1 MFKHR
6 IILILFIQIIITAGL
21 FGQQESRVTLSI
33 NNVTRQLLTFERHG
47 AVYVSASH
55 IAEAFSIKSLIN
67 LQSEKVELQF
77 PSYTFKITAKNPYL
91 VITSRT
97 YNESKVFQL
106 PISSVIMNNEIY
118 FPIEY
123 SYHLLALASQKKIA
137 FDKNR
142 RLLTI
147 ESRQDSPSEDVFIE
161 HPLTETAEPVKPL
174 LSFHVNALNISE
186 RANGTLVRVRSSEK
200 ITDFR
205 HSMKGNSFIVQ
216 IRNTTV
222 NVDELKKLAGKGVIK
237 GINATNTPNYG
248 EIEFI
253 VTEDFSSG
261 EVMKDVSP
269 NDLLITLHSKRF
281 ARTEP
286 VSRKEKWNLDVI
298 VIDAGHGG
306 KDAGAIAVNGAKE
319 KDINLAIA
327 LKLGKLLEQ
336 NLPEVKVVYTRKTD
350 IFVELYKRG
359 KIANENNGKLFISI
373 HCNSTANKKSTASGF
388 EVYLLRPGR
397 TDDAIAIA
405 EIENSV
411 IKYEE
416 NPDRYQQLTDE
427 NFILVSMAH
436 ASYMQY
442 SETFADLMIKHFSK
456 GLNLPSRGVKQAG
469 FYVLVGASMPSILIE
484 TGFLSN
490 KKDADYLVSAAGQN
504 KIAASIYD
512 AIKQYKLYYD
522 QIMEMEL

>member
-1 MFKHR
+1 MFK
-6 IILILFIQIIITAGL
+6 IKIEPVLFLLLLSVYSL
-21 FGQQESRVTLSI
+21 FGQQESRITLSI
-33 NNVTRQLLTFERHG
+33 EDQTKQLLSIERHG
-47 AVYVSASH
+47 ATYVSASH
-55 IAEAFSIKSLIN
+55 IAEALSVKSLFN

-106 PISSVIMNNEIY
+106 PISSLILNNEIY
-118 FPIEY
+118 FPIDY
-123 SYHLLALASQKKIA
+123 SYNLLALASQKRIN

-142 RLLTI
+142 KLLTVS
-147 ESRQDSPSEDVFIE
+147 SRQPSQRDNAFIDE
-161 HPLTETAEPVKPL
+161 QLSELPEPVKPIM
-174 LSFHVNALNISE
+174 SYHVNGLTISE
-186 RANGTLVRVRSSEK
+186 RANGVLIRIRSSEK

-205 HSMKGNSFIVQ
+205 HSTKGNSFIVQ

-222 NVDELKKLAGKGVIK
+222 NEDELKKLEGKGLIK
-237 GINATNTPNYG
+237 KINASNAPTYG

-253 VTEDFSSG
+253 VSEDFSSG
-261 EVMKDVSP
+261 EVMKDASP

-281 ARTEP
+281 TRTEP
-286 VSRKEKWNLDVI
+286 VSKKDKWNLDVI

-319 KDINLAIA
+319 KDINLAIS
-327 LKLGKLLEQ
+327 LKLGKLIEQ

-350 IFVELYKRG
+350 NFVELYKRG

-373 HCNSTANKKSTASGF
+373 HCNSTANKKSNASGF

-405 EIENSV
+405 ERENSV
-411 IKYEE
+411 IKFED

-442 SETFADLMIKHFSK
+442 SETFADLVNKQFGK
-456 GLNLPSRGVKQAG
+456 DLNLPSRGVKQAG
-469 FYVLVGASMPSILIE
+469 FYVLVGASMPSVLIE

-490 KKDADYLVSAAGQN
+490 KSDADYLNSAAGQD
-504 KIAASIYD
+504 KIASSIFE
-512 AIKQYKLYYD
+512 AIKHYKLYYD
-522 QIMEMEL
+522 QVIEMEL